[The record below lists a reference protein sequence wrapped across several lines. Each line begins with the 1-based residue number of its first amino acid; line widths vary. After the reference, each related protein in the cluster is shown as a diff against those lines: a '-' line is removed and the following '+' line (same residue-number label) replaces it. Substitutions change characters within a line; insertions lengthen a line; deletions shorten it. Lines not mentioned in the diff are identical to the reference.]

1 MVFTSPF
8 FLFVFLPLTWLGY
21 LVSSRKGRE
30 GNYWLLIAS
39 LVFYAG
45 WDWRFVPLL
54 MASIGLNYLI
64 GERLI
69 ARPNRIL
76 LIAGLGANLSV
87 IGFWKYADF
96 GLITSNA
103 LIGTNF
109 ELLALTLPLGIS
121 FFTFQQVAYLVDA
134 YRGRA
139 GRSGPFEYALFVAFF
154 PQLIAGPIVHHSEM
168 LAQFRTRPVIGHDV
182 FAHGAFL
189 LVVGLAKKVLIADSL
204 APWADAGFANPND
217 LGTIEAWTATLAYT
231 FQLYFDFSGYS
242 EMAMG
247 LALLF
252 GIWLPKN
259 FDSPYKA
266 TNIADFWRRWHIT
279 LGRFLRDYL
288 YIPLGGNRNGP
299 VRAVMALSITMVLG
313 GLWHGAGWTYVVWGI
328 LHGLYLSVHYVW
340 RRIGI
345 GLPDAVGWAVTFA
358 AVVAAWV
365 PFRADSMTDAV
376 AMWSAMIGLNGWGL
390 PPLIAAVLQ
399 DMGIQHETTQRVFSG
414 VELPLLLLAIYFVR
428 TQPNVHERWWLWFSP
443 SIKTLALTSAAA
455 MGSIAI
461 LGRDSAWIYGA
472 F

>member
-1 MVFTSPF
+1 MVFTSPL

-21 LVSSRKGRE
+21 LLSSRKGRA
-30 GNYWLLIAS
+30 GNYWLILAS

-54 MASIGLNYLI
+54 MVSIGLNYLI

-69 ARPNRIL
+69 TRPNRML

-96 GLITSNA
+96 GLTTSNA

-134 YRGRA
+134 YRGRV

-168 LAQFRTRPVIGHDV
+168 LAQFETRPAIGHDV

-217 LGTIEAWTATLAYT
+217 LGAIEAWTATLAYT

-266 TNIADFWRRWHIT
+266 TSIADFWRRWHMT

-288 YIPLGGNRNGP
+288 YIPLGGNRHGP

-313 GLWHGAGWTYVVWGI
+313 GLWHGAGWTYVIWGL
-328 LHGLYLSVHYVW
+328 LHGLFLSTYFLW
-340 RRIGI
+340 RKT
-345 GLPDAVGWAVTFA
+345 GLQLPSMLGWLLTFIS
-358 AVVAAWV
+358 VVVAWV
-365 PFRADSMTDAV
+365 PFRAESMSDAISLWF
-376 AMWSAMIGLNGWGL
+376 AMAGLNGWGL
-390 PPLIAAVLQ
+390 PPLLATIAT
-399 DMGIQHETTQRVFSG
+399 DMGLAATAVRGTFSG
-414 VELPLLLLAIYFVR
+414 AELPILLLALYFVK
-428 TQPNVHERWWLWFSP
+428 TQPNVHERWWTWFSP
-443 SIKTLALTSAAA
+443 SWKTLALASAAGGGA
-455 MGSIAI
+455 IAI
-461 LGRDSAWIYGA
+461 IGRDSAWIYGA